1 MTDGVGEVGIIID
14 EQALFDDFWLLVSR
28 VSRFICIF
36 ALMINF
42 TPLFRGHFMGRL
54 QEHARYIDHADS
66 VQQGEL
72 VRLIEKASLTRIGRK
87 YDFSTIRTYRQF
99 ASTLP
104 LYSYEDL
111 RPQIMRMVNGAKD
124 ELWPG
129 RCMNFAQSS
138 GTSDGRSKYIPVT
151 RESLTWNHYQGSSDV
166 VSHYLNLNPESRIFS
181 GKALILGGSF
191 ANNLQLPRGVRVGDL
206 SANLIENMN
215 PLANLVRIP
224 NRRVALMEDWTE
236 KLPLLVEESIG
247 KNVTNL
253 SGVPSWFLTVLNQV
267 LERTGKS
274 CIHEVW
280 PNLEVF
286 FHGGIAFEPYRQQ
299 YEEIC
304 DMSKMHFLDTY
315 NASEG
320 FFAVQSDWDSEA
332 MLLLLDAGVFYEF
345 LPVEE
350 SNSETP
356 EVYPIWEIEAGRTY
370 ELIIT
375 AANGLWRYRLG
386 DTVTIEQLNPVKITI
401 AGRTRSFINAFGEE
415 LMVHNADH
423 AIAMASQETGAEVL
437 NYTAAPV
444 FSISGQ
450 SGHHQWLI
458 EFARKPADVQRF
470 MQLLDQHLR
479 EVNSDYDAKRS
490 GDIFLAEPSL
500 VIAPLGLFDQWLAST
515 GKLGGQRK
523 VPRLNNNRTVID
535 QMLAMISPS

>member
-1 MTDGVGEVGIIID
+1 MID
-14 EQALFDDFWLLVSR
+14 
-28 VSRFICIF
+28 
-36 ALMINF
+36 F
-42 TPLFRGHFMGRL
+42 TPLVRNRFLGRL
-54 QEHARYIDHADS
+54 QQHVRYIDHADA

-72 VRLIEKASLTRIGRK
+72 VRLIEKAALTRIGRK
-87 YDFSTIRTYRQF
+87 YDFSSIRTYKQF

-111 RPQIMRMVNGAKD
+111 RPHIMRMVNGIKD

-129 RCMNFAQSS
+129 RCLNFAQSS
-138 GTSDGRSKYIPVT
+138 GTSDGRSKYIPIT
-151 RESLTWNHYQGSSDV
+151 RESFQWNHYPGASDV
-166 VSHYLNLNPESRIFS
+166 VTHYLNMNPDSRIFS

-191 ANNLQLPRGVRVGDL
+191 ANNLQLKPGVRVGDL

-215 PLANLVRIP
+215 PLANLARIP
-224 NRRVALMEDWTE
+224 SKQVALMEDWTE
-236 KLPLLVEESIG
+236 KLPLLVEAGIG
-247 KNVTNL
+247 ANVTNL
-253 SGVPSWFLTVLNQV
+253 SGVPSWFLTLLRRV

-274 CIHEVW
+274 SIHEVW

-304 DMSKMHFLDTY
+304 DMSKMHFMDTY

-320 FFAVQSDWDSEA
+320 FFAVQSDWSSEA
-332 MLLLLDAGVFYEF
+332 MLLLLDVGVFYEF

-350 SNSETP
+350 SDSETP

-386 DTVTIEQLNPVKITI
+386 DTVTVEQLNPVKIRI

-423 AIAMASQETGAEVL
+423 AITLAAQETDAKVL

-444 FSISGQ
+444 FAQGNKR
-450 SGHHQWLI
+450 GHHQWLI
-458 EFARKPADVQRF
+458 EFAREPQDKDRF

-479 EVNSDYDAKRS
+479 EVNSDYDAKRT
-490 GDIFLAEPSL
+490 GDIFLAPPTL
-500 VIAPLGLFDQWLAST
+500 VIATTGLFDRWLAST

-523 VPRLNNNRTVID
+523 VPRLNNNRDIIE
-535 QMLAMISPS
+535 QMLQFNN

>member
-1 MTDGVGEVGIIID
+1 MID
-14 EQALFDDFWLLVSR
+14 
-28 VSRFICIF
+28 I
-36 ALMINF
+36 
-42 TPLFRGHFMGRL
+42 TPLLRNHFLDRL
-54 QEHARYIDHADS
+54 QQHVRYIDHADA

-72 VRLIEKASLTRIGRK
+72 VRLVEKASLTRIGRK
-87 YDFSTIRTYRQF
+87 YDFSSIRTYRQF

-104 LYSYEDL
+104 LFSYEIL
-111 RPQIMRMVNGAKD
+111 QPHIMRMVNGSKD

-138 GTSDGRSKYIPVT
+138 GTSDGRSKYIPIT
-151 RESLTWNHYQGSSDV
+151 RESFRWNHYQGSSDV
-166 VSHYLNLNPESRIFS
+166 VSHYLNLNPSSRIFS
-181 GKALILGGSF
+181 GKAFILGGSF
-191 ANNLQLPRGVRVGDL
+191 ANNLSLKPGVRVGDL
-206 SANLIENMN
+206 SANLIECMN
-215 PLANLVRIP
+215 PLANLARIP
-224 NRRVALMEDWTE
+224 SRKIALMEDWTE
-236 KLPLLVEESIG
+236 KLPLLVEASIG
-247 KNVTNL
+247 ENVTNL
-253 SGVPSWFLTVLNQV
+253 SGVPSWFLVVLREV
-267 LERTGKS
+267 LKKTGKT
-274 CIHEVW
+274 CLHEVW

-299 YEEIC
+299 YEAIC

-320 FFAVQSDWDSEA
+320 FFAVQSDWSSRA
-332 MLLLLDAGVFYEF
+332 MLLLLDVGVFYEF

-350 SNSETP
+350 SESETP
-356 EVYPIWEIEAGRTY
+356 EVYPIWEIEQGRTY

-386 DTVTIEQLNPVKITI
+386 DTVKIEQLNPVKITI

-423 AIAMASQETGAEVL
+423 AITLAAQETEAEVL

-444 FSISGQ
+444 YSISGQ

-458 EFARKPADVQRF
+458 EFAREPQDKERF

-479 EVNSDYDAKRS
+479 EVNSDYDAKRT
-490 GDIFLAEPSL
+490 GDIFLLAPSL
-500 VIAPLGLFDQWLAST
+500 VIAPNGLFDRWLAST

-523 VPRLNNNRTVID
+523 VPRLSNNRDIID
-535 QMLAMISPS
+535 QMLTLMK

>member
-1 MTDGVGEVGIIID
+1 MID
-14 EQALFDDFWLLVSR
+14 
-28 VSRFICIF
+28 
-36 ALMINF
+36 F
-42 TPLFRGHFMGRL
+42 TPLVRNRFLGRL
-54 QEHARYIDHADS
+54 QQHVRYIDHADA

-72 VRLIEKASLTRIGRK
+72 VRLIEKAALTRIGRK
-87 YDFSTIRTYRQF
+87 YDFSSIRTYKQF

-111 RPQIMRMVNGAKD
+111 RPHIMRMVNGIKD

-129 RCMNFAQSS
+129 RCLNFAQSS
-138 GTSDGRSKYIPVT
+138 GTSDGRSKYIPIT
-151 RESLTWNHYQGSSDV
+151 RESFQWNHYPGASDV
-166 VSHYLNLNPESRIFS
+166 VTHYLNMNPDSRIFS

-191 ANNLQLPRGVRVGDL
+191 ANNLQLKPGVRVGDL

-215 PLANLVRIP
+215 PLANLARIP
-224 NRRVALMEDWTE
+224 SKQVALMEDWTE
-236 KLPLLVEESIG
+236 KLPLLVEAGIG
-247 KNVTNL
+247 ANVTNL
-253 SGVPSWFLTVLNQV
+253 SGVPSWFLTLLRQV

-274 CIHEVW
+274 SIHEVW

-304 DMSKMHFLDTY
+304 DMSKMHFMDTY

-320 FFAVQSDWDSEA
+320 FFAVQSDWSSEA
-332 MLLLLDAGVFYEF
+332 MLLLLDVGVFYEF

-350 SNSETP
+350 SDSETP

-386 DTVTIEQLNPVKITI
+386 DTVTVEQLNPVKIRI

-423 AIAMASQETGAEVL
+423 AITLAAQETDAEVL

-444 FSISGQ
+444 FAQGNKR
-450 SGHHQWLI
+450 GHHQWLI
-458 EFARKPADVQRF
+458 EFAREPQDKDRF

-479 EVNSDYDAKRS
+479 EVNSDYDAKRT
-490 GDIFLAEPSL
+490 GDIFLAPPTL
-500 VIAPLGLFDQWLAST
+500 VIATTGLFDRWLAST

-523 VPRLNNNRTVID
+523 VPRLNNNRDIIE
-535 QMLAMISPS
+535 QILALDHK

>member
-1 MTDGVGEVGIIID
+1 MID
-14 EQALFDDFWLLVSR
+14 
-28 VSRFICIF
+28 
-36 ALMINF
+36 F
-42 TPLFRGHFMGRL
+42 TPLFRSHFMGRL
-54 QEHARYIDHADS
+54 QQHARYIDHADA

-72 VRLIEKASLTRIGRK
+72 VRLIEKAALTRIGRQ
-87 YDFSTIRTYRQF
+87 YDFSSIRTYRQF

-104 LYSYEDL
+104 LYRYEDL
-111 RPQIMRMVNGAKD
+111 QPQIMRMINGAKD

-151 RESLTWNHYQGSSDV
+151 RESFGWNHYQGSSDV
-166 VSHYLNLNPESRIFS
+166 VSHYLNLNPASHIFA

-224 NRRVALMEDWTE
+224 SRRVALMEDWTE
-236 KLPLLVEESIG
+236 KLPLLVKASIG
-247 KNVTNL
+247 QNVTNL
-253 SGVPSWFLTVLNQV
+253 SGVPSWFLSVIREVLK
-267 LERTGKS
+267 ETGKS

-304 DMSKMHFLDTY
+304 DMSRMHFLDTY

-320 FFAVQSDWDSEA
+320 FFAVQSDWESEA
-332 MLLLLDAGVFYEF
+332 MLLLLDVGVFYEF

-350 SNSETP
+350 SDSETP
-356 EVYPIWEIEAGRTY
+356 EVYPIWEIEQGRTY

-386 DTVTIEQLNPVKITI
+386 DTVTVEQLNPVKITI

-423 AIAMASQETGAEVL
+423 AIALASQETDAEVL

-444 FSISGQ
+444 YSISGQ

-458 EFARKPADVQRF
+458 EFARQPADVQRF
-470 MQLLDQHLR
+470 MQLLDRHLR
-479 EVNSDYDAKRS
+479 EVNSDYDAKRT
-490 GDIFLAEPSL
+490 GDIFLGAPSL
-500 VIAPLGLFDQWLAST
+500 VIAPQGLFDNWLAST

-523 VPRLNNNRTVID
+523 VPRLNNNREIIE
-535 QMLAMISPS
+535 QMLKFMNPS

>member
-1 MTDGVGEVGIIID
+1 M
-14 EQALFDDFWLLVSR
+14 
-28 VSRFICIF
+28 
-36 ALMINF
+36 
-42 TPLFRGHFMGRL
+42 
-54 QEHARYIDHADS
+54 
-66 VQQGEL
+66 
-72 VRLIEKASLTRIGRK
+72 VRLVERAALTRIGRR
-87 YDFSTIRTYRQF
+87 YDFSSIRTYRQF

-104 LYSYEDL
+104 LYTYEDFK
-111 RPQIMRMVNGAKD
+111 PQIMRMINGSKD

-138 GTSDGRSKYIPVT
+138 GTSDGRSKYIPIT
-151 RESLTWNHYQGSSDV
+151 RESFRWNHYQGSSDV
-166 VSHYLNLNPESRIFS
+166 VSHYLNLNPSSRIFS

-191 ANNLQLPRGVRVGDL
+191 STRLEVPHGVRVGDL

-215 PLANLVRIP
+215 PLANWVRIP
-224 NRRVALMEDWTE
+224 SRQVALMENWAE
-236 KLPLLVEESIG
+236 KMPLLVEASIG
-247 KNVTNL
+247 ENVTNL
-253 SGVPSWFLTVLNQV
+253 SGVPSWFLTVIKEV
-267 LERTGKS
+267 LKKTGKS

-304 DMSKMHFLDTY
+304 DMDRMHFLDTY

-350 SNSETP
+350 SDSETP

-386 DTVTIEQLNPVKITI
+386 DTVTIESLNPVKITI
-401 AGRTRSFINAFGEE
+401 AGRTHSFINAFGEE

-423 AIAMASQETGAEVL
+423 AISLASQQTDAEVL

-444 FSISGQ
+444 YAQGGQ
-450 SGHHQWLI
+450 RGHHQWLI
-458 EFARKPADVQRF
+458 EFARKPADEERF

-479 EVNSDYDAKRS
+479 EVNSDYDAKRAD
-490 GDIFLAEPSL
+490 DIFLAPPTL
-500 VIAPLGLFDQWLAST
+500 VVAPAGLFDRWLAST

-535 QMLAMISPS
+535 QMLQLMESINNEK